1 MAGRVKTPAGRR
13 ISFLIFLKVMNR
25 IEDIRLF
32 LRVLDLGSISA
43 AARTLDL
50 SAAVASQ
57 RLKRLEEGLG
67 VSLLQRSTRQL
78 KVTPEGAALAEQG
91 RPLIEDLEALTSD
104 LRQSA
109 EDVSGTLRVTLPAAF
124 GRQYISPLM
133 PEFLA
138 RHPRL
143 RLSIDLSDALLDL
156 VSEGLDLGLRIGT
169 LEDSSLIARRLADN
183 RRVLCASPD
192 YLERRGVPE
201 APGDLE
207 QHDCLLM
214 VGAKGPR
221 DRWTLIS
228 PEGVE
233 TTIRARGRFESNM
246 GEVVRDAVLSGL
258 GISLHS
264 TWHVCDDLKAGRLKI
279 VLPDYRIPDSGIY
292 AVMPQRRL
300 MLPRVRAFIDFVV
313 EKFGDVPP
321 WER

>member
-1 MAGRVKTPAGRR
+1 VEKPANRR
-13 ISFLIFLKVMNR
+13 ISFCISLKVMDR
-25 IEDIRLF
+25 IDDIRLF

-57 RLKRLEEGLG
+57 RLKRLEEALG
-67 VSLLQRSTRQL
+67 VRLLQRSTRQL
-78 KVTPEGAALAEQG
+78 KVTPEGQALAERG

-143 RLSIDLSDALLDL
+143 RLSIDLSDAMLDL
-156 VSEGLDLGLRIGT
+156 VAEGFDLGLRIGT
-169 LEDSSLIARRLADN
+169 LEDSSLIAKRLTDN

-192 YLERRGVPE
+192 YLERRGAPE
-201 APGDLE
+201 TPGDLE

-221 DRWTLIS
+221 DRWTLLS
-228 PEGVE
+228 PDGSE
-233 TTIRARGRFESNM
+233 TTVRVRGPFESNM
-246 GEVVRDAVLSGL
+246 GEVVRDAVLAGL

-264 TWHVCDDLKAGRLKI
+264 TWHVCDDLEAGRLKL

-292 AVMPQRRL
+292 AVTPQRRL

>member
-1 MAGRVKTPAGRR
+1 MD
-13 ISFLIFLKVMNR
+13 R

-57 RLKRLEEGLG
+57 RLKRLEEALG
-67 VSLLQRSTRQL
+67 VRLLQRSTRKL
-78 KVTPEGAALAEQG
+78 RVTPEGAALAERG

-109 EDVSGTLRVTLPAAF
+109 EEVSGTLRATLPAAF

-133 PEFLA
+133 PELLA

-143 RLSIDLSDALLDL
+143 RLSVDFSDAMIDL
-156 VSEGLDLGLRIGT
+156 VSEGIDLGLRIGT
-169 LEDSSLIARRLADN
+169 LDDSSLIARRLADN

-192 YLERRGVPE
+192 YLRRRGVPE
-201 APGDLE
+201 APADLE
-207 QHDCLLM
+207 QHDCLVM

-221 DRWTLIS
+221 DRWTLRS
-228 PEGVE
+228 PGGGE
-233 TTIRARGRFESNM
+233 TTVRVRGPLESNM
-246 GEVVRDAVLSGL
+246 GEAVRDAVLAGL

-264 TWHVCDDLKAGRLKI
+264 TWHVCDDLKAGRLEV
-279 VLPDYRIPDSGIY
+279 VLPDYAIPESGIY
-292 AVMPQRRL
+292 FVMPQRRL
-300 MLPRVRAFIDFVV
+300 MLPRVRAFIDFIAA
-313 EKFGDVPP
+313 KFGDVPP

>member
-1 MAGRVKTPAGRR
+1 
-13 ISFLIFLKVMNR
+13 MNR

-57 RLKRLEEGLG
+57 RLKRLEEALG
-67 VSLLQRSTRQL
+67 VRLLQRSTRQL
-78 KVTPEGAALAEQG
+78 KVTPEGAALAERG
-91 RPLIEDLEALTSD
+91 RPLIEDLEALTSG
-104 LRQSA
+104 LREAA

-143 RLSIDLSDALLDL
+143 RLSLDLSDAMQDL
-156 VSEGLDLGLRIGT
+156 VAEGFDLGLRIGT
-169 LEDSSLIARRLADN
+169 LDDSTLIARRLTDN
-183 RRVLCASPD
+183 RRVLCAAPG
-192 YLERRGVPE
+192 YLDRRGVPE
-201 APGDLE
+201 TPADLE

-214 VGAKGPR
+214 VGAKGAR

-228 PEGVE
+228 PDGSE
-233 TTIRARGRFESNM
+233 TTVRARGRFESNM
-246 GEVVRDAVLSGL
+246 GEVVRDAVLAGL

-264 TWHVCDDLKAGRLKI
+264 TWHVCDDLRAGRLKL
-279 VLPDYRIPDSGIY
+279 VLPGYRIPDSAIY

-300 MLPRVRAFIDFVV
+300 MLPRVRAFIDFIV

-321 WER
+321 WERVSEAP

>member
-1 MAGRVKTPAGRR
+1 MD
-13 ISFLIFLKVMNR
+13 R

-57 RLKRLEEGLG
+57 RLKRLEESLG
-67 VSLLQRSTRQL
+67 VRLLQRSTRQL
-78 KVTPEGAALAEQG
+78 KVTPEGAALAERG

-109 EDVSGTLRVTLPAAF
+109 EDVSGTLRLTLPAAF

-143 RLSIDLSDALLDL
+143 RLFMDLSDAMQDL
-156 VSEGLDLGLRIGT
+156 VAEGFDLGLRIGT
-169 LEDSSLIARRLADN
+169 LEDSSLIAKRLTDN

-192 YLERRGVPE
+192 YLARRGVPDTP
-201 APGDLE
+201 ADLE

-228 PEGVE
+228 PDGSE
-233 TTIRARGRFESNM
+233 TTIRVRGPLESNM
-246 GEVVRDAVLSGL
+246 GEVVRDAVLAGL

-264 TWHVCDDLKAGRLKI
+264 TWHVCEDLEAGRLAL
-279 VLPDYRIPDSGIY
+279 VLPDCEIPASAIY

-300 MLPRVRAFIDFVV
+300 MLPRVRAFIDYIV

>member
-1 MAGRVKTPAGRR
+1 MD
-13 ISFLIFLKVMNR
+13 R

-50 SAAVASQ
+50 SPAVASQ
-57 RLKRLEEGLG
+57 RLKRLEEALG
-67 VSLLQRSTRQL
+67 VRLLQRSTRQL
-78 KVTPEGAALAEQG
+78 KVTPEGAALAERG
-91 RPLIEDLEALTSD
+91 RPLIEDLEALTGD
-104 LRQSA
+104 LRQSV
-109 EDVSGTLRVTLPAAF
+109 EDVSGTLRLTLPAAF

-143 RLSIDLSDALLDL
+143 RLSMDLSDAMQDL
-156 VSEGLDLGLRIGT
+156 VAEGFDLGLRIGT
-169 LEDSSLIARRLADN
+169 LEDSSLVAKRLTDN

-192 YLERRGVPE
+192 YLERRGVPVTP
-201 APGDLE
+201 ADLE

-228 PEGVE
+228 PDGSE
-233 TTIRARGRFESNM
+233 TTIRARGPFESNM
-246 GEVVRDAVLSGL
+246 GEVVRDAVLAGL

-264 TWHVCDDLKAGRLKI
+264 TWHVCEDLKAGRLEL
-279 VLPDYRIPDSGIY
+279 VLPDHEIPASAIY

-300 MLPRVRAFIDFVV
+300 MLPRVRAFIDYIV

>member
-1 MAGRVKTPAGRR
+1 MV
-13 ISFLIFLKVMNR
+13 IDR

-50 SAAVASQ
+50 SPAVASQ
-57 RLKRLEEGLG
+57 RLKRLEEALG
-67 VSLLQRSTRQL
+67 VRLLQRSTRQL
-78 KVTPEGAALAEQG
+78 KVTPEGAALAERG

-109 EDVSGTLRVTLPAAF
+109 EEVSGTLRVTLPAAF

-143 RLSIDLSDALLDL
+143 RLSIDLSDAMQDL
-156 VSEGLDLGLRIGT
+156 VAEGFDLGLRIGT
-169 LEDSSLIARRLADN
+169 LEDSSLIAKRLADN

-192 YLERRGVPE
+192 YLERRGAPGT
-201 APGDLE
+201 PGDLE

-221 DRWTLIS
+221 DRWTLLS
-228 PEGVE
+228 PDGSE
-233 TTIRARGRFESNM
+233 TTVRVRGPFESNM
-246 GEVVRDAVLSGL
+246 GEVIRDAALAGL

-264 TWHVCDDLKAGRLKI
+264 TWHVCDDLKAGRLEL
-279 VLPDYRIPDSGIY
+279 VLPDYRIPDSAIY

>member
-1 MAGRVKTPAGRR
+1 MD
-13 ISFLIFLKVMNR
+13 R

-57 RLKRLEEGLG
+57 RLKRLEDALG
-67 VSLLQRSTRQL
+67 VRLLQRSTRQL
-78 KVTPEGAALAEQG
+78 KVTPEGEALAERG

-143 RLSIDLSDALLDL
+143 RLSIDLSDAMLDL
-156 VSEGLDLGLRIGT
+156 VAEGFDLSLRIGS

-183 RRVLCASPD
+183 RRVLVASPD
-192 YLERRGVPE
+192 YLERRG
-201 APGDLE
+201 APGTPADLE

-214 VGAKGPR
+214 AGAKGPR

-228 PEGVE
+228 PDGSE
-233 TTIRARGRFESNM
+233 TTVRARGPLESNM
-246 GEVVRDAVLSGL
+246 GEVVRDAVLAGL

-264 TWHVCDDLKAGRLKI
+264 TWHVCDDLKAGRLKL
-279 VLPDYRIPDSGIY
+279 VLPDYRIPESAIY

-300 MLPRVRAFIDFVV
+300 MLPRVRAFIDFIV

>member
-1 MAGRVKTPAGRR
+1 MD
-13 ISFLIFLKVMNR
+13 R

-57 RLKRLEEGLG
+57 RLKRLEEALG
-67 VSLLQRSTRQL
+67 VRLLQRSTRQL
-78 KVTPEGAALAEQG
+78 KVTPEGAALAERG

-143 RLSIDLSDALLDL
+143 RLSIDLSDAMLDL
-156 VSEGLDLGLRIGT
+156 VAEGYDLGLRIGT
-169 LEDSSLIARRLADN
+169 LDDSSLIARRLADN

-192 YLERRGVPE
+192 YLERRG
-201 APGDLE
+201 APGTPADLE

-228 PEGVE
+228 PDGSE
-233 TTIRARGRFESNM
+233 TTIRVRGPFESNM
-246 GEVVRDAVLSGL
+246 GEVVRDAVLAGL

-264 TWHVCDDLKAGRLKI
+264 TWHVCDDLKAGRLKA
-279 VLPDYRIPDSGIY
+279 VLPDYRIPDSAIY

-300 MLPRVRAFIDFVV
+300 MLPRVRAFIDFIVAQ
-313 EKFGDVPP
+313 FGDVPP
-321 WER
+321 WDR

>member
-1 MAGRVKTPAGRR
+1 VVKPANRR
-13 ISFLIFLKVMNR
+13 ISFCISLKVMDR

-57 RLKRLEEGLG
+57 RLKRLEEALG
-67 VSLLQRSTRQL
+67 VRLLQRSTRQL
-78 KVTPEGAALAEQG
+78 KVTPEGAALAERG

-143 RLSIDLSDALLDL
+143 RLSIDLSDAMLDL
-156 VSEGLDLGLRIGT
+156 VAEGFDLGLRIGT
-169 LEDSSLIARRLADN
+169 LEDSSLIAKRLTDN

-192 YLERRGVPE
+192 YLERRGAPE
-201 APGDLE
+201 TPGDLE

-221 DRWTLIS
+221 DRWTLLS
-228 PEGVE
+228 PDGSE
-233 TTIRARGRFESNM
+233 TTIRVRGPFESNM
-246 GEVVRDAVLSGL
+246 GEVVRDAVLAGL

-264 TWHVCDDLKAGRLKI
+264 TWHVCDDLKAGRLKV

>member
-1 MAGRVKTPAGRR
+1 MV
-13 ISFLIFLKVMNR
+13 IDR

-50 SAAVASQ
+50 SPAVASQ
-57 RLKRLEEGLG
+57 RLKRLEEALG
-67 VSLLQRSTRQL
+67 VRLLQRSTRQL
-78 KVTPEGAALAEQG
+78 KVTPEGAALAERG

-109 EDVSGTLRVTLPAAF
+109 EEVSGTLRVTLPAAF

-143 RLSIDLSDALLDL
+143 RLSIDLSDAMQDL
-156 VSEGLDLGLRIGT
+156 VAEGFDLGLRIGT
-169 LEDSSLIARRLADN
+169 LEDSSLIAKRLADN

-192 YLERRGVPE
+192 YLERRGAPGT
-201 APGDLE
+201 PGDLE

-221 DRWTLIS
+221 DRWTLLS
-228 PEGVE
+228 PDGSE
-233 TTIRARGRFESNM
+233 TTVRVRGPFESNM
-246 GEVVRDAVLSGL
+246 GEVVRDAALAGL
-258 GISLHS
+258 GISPHS
-264 TWHVCDDLKAGRLKI
+264 TWHVCDDLKAGRLEL
-279 VLPDYRIPDSGIY
+279 VLPDYRIPDSAIY

>member
-1 MAGRVKTPAGRR
+1 
-13 ISFLIFLKVMNR
+13 
-25 IEDIRLF
+25 
-32 LRVLDLGSISA
+32 
-43 AARTLDL
+43 
-50 SAAVASQ
+50 
-57 RLKRLEEGLG
+57 LKRLETSLG
-67 VSLLQRSTRQL
+67 VRLLQRSTRQL
-78 KVTPEGAALAEQG
+78 QVTPEGAALAERG

-143 RLSIDLSDALLDL
+143 KLSLDLSDAMVDL
-156 VSEGLDLGLRIGT
+156 VAEGFDLGLRIGT
-169 LEDSSLIARRLADN
+169 LEDSSLIARRLSDN
-183 RRVLCASPD
+183 RRILCASPA
-192 YLERRGVPE
+192 YLARRGAPE
-201 APGDLE
+201 TPADLE

-221 DRWTLIS
+221 DRWTLVS
-228 PEGVE
+228 PDGSE
-233 TTIRARGRFESNM
+233 TTVRVRGPLESNM
-246 GEVVRDAVLSGL
+246 GEVVRDAVLAGL

-264 TWHVCDDLKAGRLKI
+264 TWHVCDDLKAGRLKV
-279 VLPDYRIPDSGIY
+279 VLPDWRIPDSAIY

-300 MLPRVRAFIDFVV
+300 MLPRVRAFIEFVV
-313 EKFGDVPP
+313 AKFGDVPP

>member
-1 MAGRVKTPAGRR
+1 MD
-13 ISFLIFLKVMNR
+13 R

-57 RLKRLEEGLG
+57 RLKRLEEALG
-67 VSLLQRSTRQL
+67 VRLLQRSTRQL
-78 KVTPEGAALAEQG
+78 KVTPEGAALAERG

-109 EDVSGTLRVTLPAAF
+109 EDVSGTLRITMPTAF

-143 RLSIDLSDALLDL
+143 RLSIDLSDAMLDL
-156 VSEGLDLGLRIGT
+156 VAEGFDLGLRIGT
-169 LEDSSLIARRLADN
+169 LEDSSLIAKRLTDN

-192 YLERRGVPE
+192 YLERRGT
-201 APGDLE
+201 PGTPADLE

-221 DRWTLIS
+221 DRWTLVS
-228 PEGVE
+228 PDGSE
-233 TTIRARGRFESNM
+233 TTVRVRGPFESNM
-246 GEVVRDAVLSGL
+246 GEVVRDAVLAGL

-264 TWHVCDDLKAGRLKI
+264 TWHVCDDLKAGRLKV

-300 MLPRVRAFIDFVV
+300 MLPRVRAFIDFIAA
-313 EKFGDVPP
+313 KFGDVPP

>member
-1 MAGRVKTPAGRR
+1 MD
-13 ISFLIFLKVMNR
+13 R

-43 AARTLDL
+43 AARTLEL
-50 SAAVASQ
+50 SPAVASQ
-57 RLKRLEEGLG
+57 RLKRLEEALG
-67 VSLLQRSTRQL
+67 VRLLQRSTRQL
-78 KVTPEGAALAEQG
+78 TVTPEGAALAERG
-91 RPLIEDLEALTSD
+91 RPLVEDLEALTGD

-109 EDVSGTLRVTLPAAF
+109 ETVSGTLRVTLPAAF

-143 RLSIDLSDALLDL
+143 RLSLDLSDAMLDL
-156 VSEGLDLGLRIGT
+156 VAEGFDLGIRVGT
-169 LEDSSLIARRLADN
+169 LEDSSLVAKRLADN

-192 YLERRGVPE
+192 YLARRGLP
-201 APGDLE
+201 ATPADLE

-221 DRWTLIS
+221 DRWTLIAADGS
-228 PEGVE
+228 E
-233 TTIRARGRFESNM
+233 TTVRVRGPFESNM
-246 GEVVRDAVLSGL
+246 GEVVRDAVLAGL

-264 TWHVCDDLKAGRLKI
+264 AWHVCDDLKAGRLQI
-279 VLPDYRIPDSGIY
+279 VLPDYRTPESAIY
-292 AVMPQRRL
+292 AVMPERRL

-313 EKFGDVPP
+313 EKLGDVPP

>member
-1 MAGRVKTPAGRR
+1 MV
-13 ISFLIFLKVMNR
+13 IDR

-50 SAAVASQ
+50 SPAVASQ
-57 RLKRLEEGLG
+57 RLKRLEEALG
-67 VSLLQRSTRQL
+67 VRLLQRSTRQL
-78 KVTPEGAALAEQG
+78 KVTPEGAALAERG

-109 EDVSGTLRVTLPAAF
+109 EEVSGTLRVTLPAAF

-143 RLSIDLSDALLDL
+143 RLSIDLSDAMQDL
-156 VSEGLDLGLRIGT
+156 VAEGFDLGLRIGT
-169 LEDSSLIARRLADN
+169 LEDSSLIAKRLADN

-192 YLERRGVPE
+192 YLERRGAPGT
-201 APGDLE
+201 PGDLE

-221 DRWTLIS
+221 DRWTLLS
-228 PEGVE
+228 PDGSE
-233 TTIRARGRFESNM
+233 TTVRVRGPFESNM
-246 GEVVRDAVLSGL
+246 GEVVRDAALAGL

-264 TWHVCDDLKAGRLKI
+264 TWHVCDDLKAGRLEL
-279 VLPDYRIPDSGIY
+279 VLPDYRIPDSAIY

>member
-1 MAGRVKTPAGRR
+1 MD
-13 ISFLIFLKVMNR
+13 R

-57 RLKRLEEGLG
+57 RLKRLEDGLG
-67 VSLLQRSTRQL
+67 VRLLHRSTRQI
-78 KVTPEGAALAEQG
+78 KVTPEGAALAERG
-91 RPLIEDLEALTSD
+91 RPLIEDLEALTCD

-109 EDVSGTLRVTLPAAF
+109 EDVTGTLRVTLPAAF
-124 GRQYISPLM
+124 GHQYISPLM

-138 RHPRL
+138 RHPGL
-143 RLSIDLSDALLDL
+143 KLSLDMSDAMLDL
-156 VSEGLDLGLRIGT
+156 VAEGFDLGIRIGT
-169 LEDSSLIARRLADN
+169 LEDSSLVARRLADN

-192 YLERRGVPE
+192 YLARRG
-201 APGDLE
+201 APATPADLE

-228 PEGVE
+228 PDGSE
-233 TTIRARGRFESNM
+233 TTVRVRGPLESNM
-246 GEVVRDAVLSGL
+246 GEVVRDAVLAGL

-264 TWHVCDDLKAGRLKI
+264 TWHVCDDLKAGRLKL
-279 VLPDYRIPDSGIY
+279 VLPDFRIPDSAIY

-313 EKFGDVPP
+313 AKFGDVPP

>member
-1 MAGRVKTPAGRR
+1 VVKPAKRR
-13 ISFLIFLKVMNR
+13 ISFCISLKIMDR

-57 RLKRLEEGLG
+57 RLKRLEEALG
-67 VSLLQRSTRQL
+67 VRLLQRSTRQL
-78 KVTPEGAALAEQG
+78 KVTPEGAALAERG

-109 EDVSGTLRVTLPAAF
+109 EDVSGTLRITLPAAF
-124 GRQYISPLM
+124 GRQYMSPLM

-143 RLSIDLSDALLDL
+143 RISIDLSDAMLDL
-156 VSEGLDLGLRIGT
+156 VAEGFDMGLRIGT
-169 LEDSSLIARRLADN
+169 LEDSSLVAKRLTDN

-192 YLERRGVPE
+192 YLERRG
-201 APGDLE
+201 APGSPADLE

-228 PEGVE
+228 PDGSEITV
-233 TTIRARGRFESNM
+233 RVRGPFESNM
-246 GEVVRDAVLSGL
+246 GEVVRDAVLAGL

-264 TWHVCDDLKAGRLKI
+264 TWHVCDDLKAGRLKV

-300 MLPRVRAFIDFVV
+300 MLPRVRAFIDFIV

>member
-1 MAGRVKTPAGRR
+1 MDR
-13 ISFLIFLKVMNR
+13 IK
-25 IEDIRLF
+25 DIRLF

-43 AARTLDL
+43 AARTLGL
-50 SAAVASQ
+50 SVAVASQ
-57 RLKRLEEGLG
+57 RLKRLEEALG
-67 VSLLQRSTRQL
+67 VPLLQRSTRQL
-78 KVTPEGAALAEQG
+78 KVTLEGAALAERG

-143 RLSIDLSDALLDL
+143 KLSLDLSDAMLDL
-156 VSEGLDLGLRIGT
+156 VAEGFDLGLRIGT

-183 RRVLCASPD
+183 RRVLVASPG
-192 YLERRGVPE
+192 YLERRG
-201 APGDLE
+201 APKTPTDLE

-228 PEGVE
+228 SDGSGATV
-233 TTIRARGRFESNM
+233 RVRGPFESNM
-246 GEVVRDAVLSGL
+246 GEVVRDAVLAGL

-264 TWHVCDDLKAGRLKI
+264 TWHVCDDLKADRLKL
-279 VLPDYRIPDSGIY
+279 VLPDYRIPDSAIY

-300 MLPRVRAFIDFVV
+300 MLPRVRAFIDFILAN
-313 EKFGDVPP
+313 FGDVPP

>member
-1 MAGRVKTPAGRR
+1 MD
-13 ISFLIFLKVMNR
+13 R

-50 SAAVASQ
+50 SSAVASQ
-57 RLKRLEEGLG
+57 RLKRLEEALG
-67 VSLLQRSTRQL
+67 VRLLQRSTRQL
-78 KVTPEGAALAEQG
+78 KVTPEGAALAERG
-91 RPLIEDLEALTSD
+91 RPLIEDLEALTGD

-109 EDVSGTLRVTLPAAF
+109 EDVSGTLRATLPAAF
-124 GRQYISPLM
+124 GSQYISPLM

-143 RLSIDLSDALLDL
+143 KLSLDLSDAMLDL
-156 VSEGLDLGLRIGT
+156 VAEGFDLGLRIGT

-192 YLERRGVPE
+192 YLERRGAPE
-201 APGDLE
+201 TPAGLE

-221 DRWTLIS
+221 DRWTLVS
-228 PEGVE
+228 PDGSE
-233 TTIRARGRFESNM
+233 TTVRVRGPLESNM
-246 GEVVRDAVLSGL
+246 GEVVRDAVLAGL
-258 GISLHS
+258 GLSLHS
-264 TWHVCDDLKAGRLKI
+264 TWHVCDDLKAGRLKV
-279 VLPDYRIPDSGIY
+279 VLPDYRIPDSAIY

-313 EKFGDVPP
+313 AKFGDVPP

>member
-1 MAGRVKTPAGRR
+1 MD
-13 ISFLIFLKVMNR
+13 R

-57 RLKRLEEGLG
+57 RLKRLEVALG
-67 VSLLQRSTRQL
+67 VPLLQRSTRNL
-78 KVTPEGAALAEQG
+78 KVTPEGAALAERG

-109 EDVSGTLRVTLPAAF
+109 EEVSGTLRITLPAAF
-124 GRQYISPLM
+124 GRQYISPLL

-143 RLSIDLSDALLDL
+143 RLSIDLSDAMLDL
-156 VSEGLDLGLRIGT
+156 VGEGIDLGLRIGT

-192 YLERRGVPE
+192 YLQRRGAPE
-201 APGDLE
+201 TPGDLE
-207 QHDCLLM
+207 KHDCLLM
-214 VGAKGPR
+214 VGTKGPR
-221 DRWTLIS
+221 DRWTLLA
-228 PEGVE
+228 PDGRE
-233 TTIRARGRFESNM
+233 TTVRVGGPFESNM
-246 GEVVRDAVLSGL
+246 GEVVRDAVLAGL

-264 TWHVCDDLKAGRLKI
+264 SWHVCDDLKAGRLEV
-279 VLPDYRIPDSGIY
+279 VLPDYRIPESGIY

-300 MLPRVRAFIDFVV
+300 MLPRVRAFIDFIAA
-313 EKFGDVPP
+313 KFGEVPP